1 MRLYFALP
9 HARPRSSRPACAAEA
24 HAAAQLTSGLT
35 PISNPDGAN
44 AAAIG
49 ISTAASRRS
58 RPDDMSMV
66 GSYFSWPE
74 FAEGDSAS
82 GGRVEQCRCLYASC
96 WRSWRPQSMP
106 SCP

>member
-66 GSYFSWPE
+66 GSYFSWPAAETE
-74 FAEGDSAS
+74 FAEGSRDSAS
-82 GGRVEQCRCLYASC
+82 GGRVEQ
-96 WRSWRPQSMP
+96 
-106 SCP
+106 

>member
-9 HARPRSSRPACAAEA
+9 HPRPRSSRPACAAEA

-49 ISTAASRRS
+49 SSAARRS
-58 RPDDMSMV
+58 RPDNMV
-66 GSYFSWPE
+66 EGSYLS
-74 FAEGDSAS
+74 
-82 GGRVEQCRCLYASC
+82 
-96 WRSWRPQSMP
+96 
-106 SCP
+106 